1 MSDNKTVNI
10 QALAEAMYKREC
22 DYTGADHG
30 GYCITEN
37 IKTLQSFEA
46 EITRLTAQRDRAT
59 KKVLLIDEDVV
70 RLTAIEVA
78 ARRLTSLER
87 WQMSSEDWD
96 DLDKALAAYKP

>member
-1 MSDNKTVNI
+1 MPNYE
-10 QALAEAMYKREC
+10 LEMAESVIAGRELK
-22 DYTGADHG
+22 
-30 GYCITEN
+30 ILE
-37 IKTLQSFEA
+37 LEA